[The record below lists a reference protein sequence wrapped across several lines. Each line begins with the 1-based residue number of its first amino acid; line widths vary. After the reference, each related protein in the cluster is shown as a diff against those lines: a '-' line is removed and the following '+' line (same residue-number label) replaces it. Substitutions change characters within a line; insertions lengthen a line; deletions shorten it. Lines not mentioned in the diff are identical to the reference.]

1 MLSKIL
7 EVAELNIQVAGKPLI
22 ERLSFTIYTNT
33 LLCITGDNGVGKTT
47 LINHLL
53 KAAKST
59 QEHQS
64 HINFNTSFEAI
75 QVIPQFRNIDDDYPL
90 SIQNFVTLNLIKQW
104 RPWLTP
110 LEKEKLSKILSLV
123 NLTTIKNRPL
133 GEASGGEKQRAY
145 LAQALIA
152 HPKLLIL
159 DESTSNLDRE
169 SRINLLH
176 LVKTIINQENIAVI
190 FITHDPELVKLFGDV
205 ELHISNHHGVMTKL
219 R

>member
-22 ERLSFTIYTNT
+22 DRLSFTIYTNT

-53 KAAKST
+53 KAAKSK

-104 RPWLTP
+104 RPWLTA

-205 ELHISNHHGVMTKL
+205 ELHISNRHGVMTKL

>member
-104 RPWLTP
+104 RPWLTD

-205 ELHISNHHGVMTKL
+205 ELHISNRHGVMTKL